1 MKLLLAEDEVELAKA
16 VKALL
21 EHYEYD
27 VDAVYNGEEAVQSAR
42 LNVYDCIILDVMM
55 PVKNGIEALKEIRM
69 SGNVTPI
76 IMLTAKSEIDNR
88 VEGLDAGADDYVTKP
103 FAIKELLARI
113 ASVIRRNSTFTPRRL
128 SAGSVTLDLDEQEL
142 TGSNSI
148 RLAKRESRLMEI
160 LMLNFEKEMSTSEL
174 FSMVWDDEPETDAEI
189 VWVYVSYLRE
199 KLDAIRADLKI
210 SGQKDGNFAL
220 QMA

>member
-1 MKLLLAEDEVELAKA
+1 M
-16 VKALL
+16 LL
-21 EHYEYD
+21 E
-27 VDAVYNGEEAVQSAR
+27 S
-42 LNVYDCIILDVMM
+42 
-55 PVKNGIEALKEIRM
+55 
-69 SGNVTPI
+69 TPI

-174 FSMVWDDEPETDAEI
+174 FSMVWDDEPEMDAEI